1 MNGGSRQTGVPA
13 PPVAKSGVGLR
24 KRPRSS
30 GWRDRKRSTLTY
42 MAVLLCAVTIVLLAL
57 PATVG
62 AAPPDKEVGGEKPV
76 IPKMPVAF
84 LTPDGTAAVEPGETS
99 TPAVSKEKN
108 VTESEPDL
116 VTWGITPGESATV
129 GVPTRETLAPLDD
142 SGVEEA
148 PTENATAEVL
158 VTEPVIPPSGD
169 DGTEETPTT
178 NATVGAPAAEVTMPP
193 GDDGT
198 EEMPGE
204 NATATPAPV
213 TGGDASTDNG
223 EAEPAVAADDTDD
236 TDDDEAE
243 ATPTLEKDAL
253 PRPGA
258 TLAKSHKSHHR
269 PLVLSTH
276 QVVSPGTTYTPDEDR
291 SPAASTP
298 TVPRDGLIVSGV
310 GVILDR
316 TPGDVSLTR
325 NGVETANLEWL
336 LDVAMRLGGRHPRV
350 AFEGETFTITV
361 TVEARNTTITG
372 DDPGFVV
379 LVPPPCET
387 GVYEI
392 TRTSEPGELRDGER
406 AVWEFSVFTRT
417 GRLTLEDLTLIE
429 ERRITSLTTTPDI
442 FSFRAFAL
450 AGDQEHPSMGFS
462 DPVIAIRPAGAGSGE
477 SSLPQLYTLVGIQD
491 STLLPSETIPDAW
504 KRSISHDQIV
514 TGAAG
519 HLDTTKA
526 LGRGDLEAL
535 YAEEGMAGA
544 GISATTSSL
553 FDAIFGFFNGLLRM
567 LTGGA

>member
-24 KRPRSS
+24 KRSRSS
-30 GWRDRKRSTLTY
+30 GVKGLKRPALTGIG
-42 MAVLLCAVTIVLLAL
+42 VLLCVAMIALLAL
-57 PATVG
+57 PAAVG
-62 AAPPDKEVGGEKPV
+62 AAPPDGAAGDEKPV
-76 IPKMPVAF
+76 IPKIPAIS
-84 LTPDGTAAVEPGETS
+84 LTPDETETVEPGETS
-99 TPAVSKEKN
+99 TPAALKEKN
-108 VTESEPDL
+108 VTEGEPDL
-116 VTWGITPGESATV
+116 ATWGIAPGENAIAGT
-129 GVPTRETLAPLDD
+129 PTAETLAPPDD

-148 PTENATAEVL
+148 PTEDATAEVL
-158 VTEPVIPPSGD
+158 VTEPVIPPPGD
-169 DGTEETPTT
+169 DDEAEETPTT
-178 NATVGAPAAEVTMPP
+178 NATVGAPTAEVTVPP

-204 NATATPAPV
+204 NATATPEPV

-223 EAEPAVAADDTDD
+223 EAEPAVAADDTG
-236 TDDDEAE
+236 DDEAE
-243 ATPTLEKDAL
+243 ATPTLEKDAP

-276 QVVSPGTTYTPDEDR
+276 EAVSPGTTHIPDEDR
-291 SPAASTP
+291 SLAAPTP
-298 TVPRDGLIVSGV
+298 IVPRDGLIVSGV

-361 TVEARNTTITG
+361 TVEARNTTITS

-429 ERRITSLTTTPDI
+429 ERRITNLTTTPDI
-442 FSFRAFAL
+442 FSFQAYAL
-450 AGDQEHPSMGFS
+450 AGDQEHPSTGFS

-477 SSLPQLYTLVGIQD
+477 SSLPAFYTLVGIED
-491 STLLPSETIPDAW
+491 SLLLPSETIPDAW
-504 KRSISHDQIV
+504 KRSIDHDQIV

-535 YAEEGMAGA
+535 YAEEGMTGV
-544 GISATTSSL
+544 GMSATTSSL